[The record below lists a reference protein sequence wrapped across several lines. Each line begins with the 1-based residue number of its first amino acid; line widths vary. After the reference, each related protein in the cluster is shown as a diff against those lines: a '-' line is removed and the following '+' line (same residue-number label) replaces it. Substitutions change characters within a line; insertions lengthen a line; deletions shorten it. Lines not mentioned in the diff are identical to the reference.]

1 MIVKVYYYIFICVI
15 MGIQSCLDKKKQR
28 NCFSFSQKRRKMK
41 MIYLY
46 CPILHSSN
54 LPVLRTHDVYQRQI
68 ALLCLLFHTYEVT
81 GYFKNG
87 V

>member
-1 MIVKVYYYIFICVI
+1 
-15 MGIQSCLDKKKQR
+15 
-28 NCFSFSQKRRKMK
+28 MK